1 MMWHV
6 FIFLSICS
14 VAEASIRASACPC
27 QREKRVVGGL
37 DGGGT
42 EQADGRLVN
51 KSMLALETRNVTPAR
66 RKMLPLGAALHP
78 E

>member
-1 MMWHV
+1 MPV
-6 FIFLSICS
+6 SERKKGS
-14 VAEASIRASACPC
+14 GRA
-27 QREKRVVGGL
+27 RG
-37 DGGGT
+37 GGGT